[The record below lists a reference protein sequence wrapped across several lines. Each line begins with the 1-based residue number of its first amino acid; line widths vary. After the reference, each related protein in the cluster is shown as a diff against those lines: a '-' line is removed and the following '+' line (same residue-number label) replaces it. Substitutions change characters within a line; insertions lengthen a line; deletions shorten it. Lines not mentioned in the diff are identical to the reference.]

1 LLNNSLDKMSLSI
14 DQFKHLLED
23 LNNILIDTRTQD
35 QWMSSHIPNA
45 LHITPATVKY
55 AVAMGAIE
63 KTSPL
68 VFVLDPSLEKETLA
82 YFKEAGFSNILGYLE
97 GGFNTWYSSGNKYDM
112 LIDVEV
118 DELAMDIPFD
128 EFLMPLDIRTEEAF
142 NKSHIKNS
150 VSLPLSEFMDPGSM
164 SELDEHFNIY
174 LISEDGTTNS
184 LAASIL
190 KKQGIHNIR
199 IVNEGWNAV
208 QGLKDKFS
216 FETIKKPTITKTDD
230 IKNSFLED

>member
-1 LLNNSLDKMSLSI
+1 MVFSI
-14 DQFKHLLED
+14 DPFKQLLED
-23 LNNILIDTRTQD
+23 PNNILVDTRPQD
-35 QWMSSHIPNA
+35 QWMTSHIPNS

-63 KTSPL
+63 KVSPL
-68 VFVLDPSLEKETLA
+68 VLVVAPNLEKETLA
-82 YFKEAGFSNILGYLE
+82 YFKEAGFNNIIGILE
-97 GGFNTWYSSGNKYDM
+97 GGFNTWQTSGNRHDM

-128 EFLMPLDIRTEEAF
+128 EFLMPLDIRDEESY

-150 VSLPLSEFMDPGSM
+150 VSLPLAEFMDPGSM

-174 LISEDGTTNS
+174 IISEDGTTNS
-184 LAASIL
+184 LAASML

-199 IVNEGWNAV
+199 IVNDGWVAV
-208 QGLKDKFS
+208 QALKDKFS

-230 IKNSFLED
+230 TKNSFLAD

>member
-1 LLNNSLDKMSLSI
+1 MSLTL
-14 DQFKHLLED
+14 DQFKLLLE
-23 LNNILIDTRTQD
+23 NPNTILVDTRSKD
-35 QWMSSHIPNA
+35 QWMNSHIPNS

-68 VFVLDPSLEKETLA
+68 LLVLDPSLEKETLA
-82 YFKEAGFSNILGYLE
+82 YFSEARFANIIGHLNVGFE
-97 GGFNTWYSSGNKYDM
+97 TWQASGLRHDM

-128 EFLMPLDIRTEEAF
+128 EFLMPLDIREEEAY

-150 VSLPLSEFMDPGSM
+150 VSLPLAEFMDPGSM

-174 LISEDGTTNS
+174 IISEDGTTNT
-184 LAASIL
+184 LAASML

-199 IVNEGWNAV
+199 IVNDGCVAV
-208 QGLKDKFS
+208 QALKDKFN
-216 FETIKKPTITKTDD
+216 FETIKKPTITKTDST
-230 IKNSFLED
+230 KTSFLED

>member
-1 LLNNSLDKMSLSI
+1 MVLALA
-14 DQFKHLLED
+14 QFKDLLENTD
-23 LNNILIDTRTQD
+23 TILIDTRSKD
-35 QWMSSHIPNA
+35 QWAESHIPNS

-55 AVAMGAIE
+55 AVAIGAIS

-68 VFVLDPSLEKETLA
+68 LFIFDPLLENETLA
-82 YFKEAGFSNILGYLE
+82 YFKEAGFSNIMGFLK
-97 GGFNTWYSSGNKYDM
+97 GGFETWRTSGNKYDM
-112 LIDVEV
+112 VIEVEV

-128 EFLMPLDIRTEEAF
+128 AFLMPLDIRTELEY

-150 VSLPLSEFMDPGSM
+150 VSLPLAEFMDPGSM

-174 LISEDGTTNS
+174 IISEDGSTNT

-199 IVNEGWNAV
+199 VVHEGWAGV
-208 QGLKDKFS
+208 ELLKEKFS
-216 FETIKKPTITKTDD
+216 FETIKKPTITKTDNT
-230 IKNSFLED
+230 KSSFLED

>member
-1 LLNNSLDKMSLSI
+1 MVLSI
-14 DQFKHLLED
+14 DSFKQLLEQP
-23 LNNILIDTRTQD
+23 NSILVDTRPQD
-35 QWMSSHIPNA
+35 QWMSGHIPNS

-68 VFVLDPSLEKETLA
+68 LFVMDPAVEKETLA
-82 YFKEAGFSNILGYLE
+82 YFSAAGFSNIIGFLT
-97 GGFNTWYSSGNKYDM
+97 GGFASWQSSGNRYDM

-128 EFLMPLDIRTEEAF
+128 EFLMPLDIRDEEAY
-142 NKSHIKNS
+142 NKLHIKNS
-150 VSLPLSEFMDPGSM
+150 ISLPLAEFMDPGSM

-174 LISEDGTTNS
+174 IISEDGTTNT
-184 LAASIL
+184 LAASML

-199 IVNEGWNAV
+199 IVNDGWVAV
-208 QGLKDKFS
+208 QALKDKFS
-216 FETIKKPTITKTDD
+216 FETIKKPTITKKEDT
-230 IKNSFLED
+230 NSSFLAD

>member
-1 LLNNSLDKMSLSI
+1 MVLKL
-14 DQFKHLLED
+14 DQFKA
-23 LNNILIDTRTQD
+23 LIDSPDNIIVDTRD
-35 QWMSSHIPNA
+35 PSLWMMGHIPNS

-55 AVAMGAIE
+55 AVAMGMIYRD
-63 KTSPL
+63 SPI

-82 YFKEAGFSNILGYLE
+82 YFKEAGFSNVLGYLE
-97 GGFNTWYSSGNKYDM
+97 GGYASWEKEGNKIDM
-112 LIDVEV
+112 LIEVEP

-128 EFLMPLDIRTEEAF
+128 EFLMPLDIRTEEVY

-150 VSLPLSEFMDPGSM
+150 VSLPLAEFMDPGSM

-174 LISEDGTTNS
+174 IISETGESNT

-199 IVNEGWNAV
+199 VVMDGWEGI
-208 QGLKDKFS
+208 QFLKDKFT
-216 FETIKKPTITKTDD
+216 FETIKKPTITKTDSA
-230 IKNSFLED
+230 KTSFLED

>member
-1 LLNNSLDKMSLSI
+1 MEIALEPFKSLLDDPSYL
-14 DQFKHLLED
+14 
-23 LNNILIDTRTQD
+23 LIDTRTQE
-35 QWMSSHIPNA
+35 QWMDGHIPNS

-55 AVAMGAIE
+55 AVALGVIE

-68 VFVLDPSLEKETLA
+68 LFVLDAQFEHETLA
-82 YFKEAGFSNILGYLE
+82 YFKEAGFTQIKGFLK
-97 GGFNTWYSSGNKYDM
+97 GGMETWINNNQVIDM
-112 LIDVEV
+112 LIQVEP

-128 EFLMPLDIRTEEAF
+128 EYLMPLDIREEVAF
-142 NKSHIKNS
+142 NAAHIKNS

-174 LISEDGTTNS
+174 IISADGSNNT

-199 IVNEGWNAV
+199 VVMDGWEGI
-208 QGLKDKFS
+208 QFLKDKFS
-216 FETIKKPTITKTDD
+216 FESIKKAKISKTDPN
-230 IKNSFLED
+230 KTSFLED